1 VCDDGLVTAPPRG
14 TPALPDGPRR
24 LVLAAAVDRV
34 IPEDGYP
41 SATGAGVMNY
51 MDRNAGAG
59 FGETWSL
66 LQIGLDNLDAE
77 AKSRHGT
84 GFSLLSQDQQD
95 EVLAAVEVGEVR
107 TAWHVDPAGFFAALV
122 ATTADGFYA
131 DPGNGGNR
139 NAISWSMVGYPAPV
153 AHASRGRLPAVLR
166 SHDEVGDRYDA
177 VVVGAGAG
185 GGVAAYVLAAAG
197 LEVLVV
203 ERGDALRTDQ
213 VPADHLRNHRLA
225 RLGHNT
231 GPSLSGNP
239 RVLVT
244 DEGPQVLSPSDP
256 GWNNNAMTL
265 GGGTRVWGAQ
275 AWRMSPIDFRMASTY
290 GVPDG
295 STLADWPISYDDLE
309 PYYDRAE
316 WALGVAGEPGHAHAG
331 HRSRGYP
338 LPPVPLGPTG
348 QRLVTGARRLGW
360 PTAAVPLMVNTA
372 PFGGR
377 PACVRCSQCIGF
389 ACPVDAKT
397 GSHNSVLADAVASGH
412 CTVLVGT
419 RVTRVLRGPAGRATG
434 VVLVAEDGA
443 GNAREVRAGG
453 VVLSAGAIETARLLL
468 ISAMGG
474 RLVGTSLQGHTY
486 VGAVGLFD
494 EPVTDGAGPGPAIAT
509 CRFLHGNEGVVG
521 GGMLADEFVKTPTS
535 FWHTALP
542 PDAPRWGVAG
552 KAAMRDGYRRT
563 AHVMGPIQEL
573 PNGAAR
579 VQLDHTVTDHL
590 GLPVARLSGHSHPD
604 DYQAAKFL
612 AERALEWMEASGA
625 AKVWPGPTA
634 KSHPRLSAG
643 QHQAGTCRMGS
654 EPATSVCDPTG
665 TLHDSANVVLAD
677 GSVHVTNGGI
687 NPTLTIMALAWR
699 GAEALASRL

>member
-1 VCDDGLVTAPPRG
+1 MVTIMTAPLDE

-24 LVLAAAVDRV
+24 LVLAAALDRV
-34 IPEDGYP
+34 IPRDNYP
-41 SATGAGVMNY
+41 SATDAGVMNFIE
-51 MDRNAGAG
+51 RNAGAG
-59 FGETWSL
+59 FGAAWRL
-66 LQIGLDNLDAE
+66 LLSGLDDLDAE
-77 AKSRHGT
+77 AGSRGGV
-84 GFSLLSQDQQD
+84 GFALLAPDGQDQ
-95 EVLAAVEVGEVR
+95 VLTAVEHGDVR
-107 TAWHVDPAGFFAALV
+107 TTWHVDPAGFFETLV
-122 ATTADGFYA
+122 SIAADGFYA
-131 DPGNGGNR
+131 DSGNGGNR
-139 NAISWSMVGYPAPV
+139 GSISWSMVGYPAPV
-153 AHASRGRLPAVLR
+153 APRSSGRLPAVVR
-166 SHDEVGDRYDA
+166 SHHELRDRYDV

-185 GGVAAYVLAAAG
+185 GGVAAYVLAGAG

-203 ERGDALRTDQ
+203 ERGDALGTDQ

-256 GWNNNAMTL
+256 GWNNVAMTL

-275 AWRMSPIDFRMASTY
+275 AWRMSPIDFHMATTY

-295 STLADWPISYDDLE
+295 STLADWPISYEDLE

-338 LPPVPLGPTG
+338 LPPVPLGTTG
-348 QRLVTGARRLGW
+348 HRLAAGAERLGW
-360 PTAAVPLMVNTA
+360 PTAAVPLMINTA

-377 PACVRCSQCIGF
+377 SACVRCSQCIGF

-397 GSHNSVLADAVASGH
+397 GAHNSVLADAVVSGH

-419 RVTRVLRGPAGRATG
+419 RVARVLTGSPGRATG
-434 VVLVAEDGA
+434 VALMAEDGV
-443 GNAREVRAGG
+443 GSPREVRAGA

-468 ISAMGG
+468 MSQLGG
-474 RLVGTSLQGHTY
+474 PLVGTSLQGHTY

-494 EPVTDGAGPGPAIAT
+494 EPVTDAAGPGPAIAT
-509 CRFLHGNEGVVG
+509 CQFLHGNEGFVG
-521 GGMLADEFVKTPTS
+521 GGMLADEFVKTPIS

-542 PDAPRWGVAG
+542 PDAPRWGTAA
-552 KAAMRDGYRRT
+552 KEAMRDGYLRT

-604 DYQAAKFL
+604 DYQAASFL

-625 AKVWPGPTA
+625 AKVWPGPSP

-643 QHQAGTCRMGS
+643 QHQAGTCRMGTDPS
-654 EPATSVCDPTG
+654 TSVCNPTA
-665 TLHDSANVVLAD
+665 TLHDCANVVLAD

-687 NPTLTIMALAWR
+687 NPALTIMALAWR
-699 GAEALASRL
+699 SAEALASRL